1 MTHKELK
8 QRNEAMYTRFIQLS
22 EFYTKRE
29 RYTDIAES
37 HALSAKQVQKIILT
51 IKHERRSK

>member
-8 QRNEAMYTRFIQLS
+8 QRNKSMYNRFIRLG

-37 HALSAKQVQKIILT
+37 QALSAKQVQKIILT